1 MEYGFIKAMLEGY
14 KSLRILAD
22 ISDRK
27 VLDIAIK
34 SSCFDGQ
41 PRSIINDINAITM
54 LTNQKIN
61 LINLKVL
68 VMDMVDFLPY
78 KYRQAARY
86 RYIEGCKVSAVAEFL
101 GLSVRSVFRLLHEI
115 PKMCN
120 AYFEEKGLD
129 DGWFLKVY
137 GNEKWLMKLCKY
149 KEKKS
154 VSFKKNNIK
163 MIFDVSRCDKNRL
176 SAKHTQF

>member
-1 MEYGFIKAMLEGY
+1 MDNGFIKAMLEGY
-14 KSLRILAD
+14 KSLGILAD

-34 SSCFDGQ
+34 SSCFDGR
-41 PRSIINDINAITM
+41 PCNIINDINAITM
-54 LTNQKIN
+54 LTNHKIK

-68 VMDMVDFLPY
+68 VMDMVSFLPY

-86 RYIEGCKVSAVAEFL
+86 RFIDGCKVSAVAEFL
-101 GLSVRSVFRLLHEI
+101 GLSIRSVFRLLHVI

-120 AYFEEKGLD
+120 EYFETKGLD
-129 DGWFLKVY
+129 DSWFLKNY

-163 MIFDVSRCDKNRL
+163 MIFDVNQSNTKL
-176 SAKHTQF
+176 HTTSM